1 MIIVKDFRASLAE
14 RMVHM
19 SKMRLD
25 KLLSMNGV
33 SRSQAIV
40 IVRGGAV
47 TVNGETILN
56 SATIIETEGADIRL
70 NGKRLRTDEHLHV
83 MIHKPSGYLT
93 ATEDKKTPVV
103 ADLLPELFRKRGVG
117 PVGRLDKDVTGLV
130 FMTTDGQLAHRLISP
145 KWEQDKLYRARVEGV
160 VEDSAVRRFA
170 EGIPLK
176 DFTCKPAK
184 MSILERGE
192 EESVCEVIVQEG
204 KFHQVKRM
212 FASVGH
218 PVTELKRLMVAGIWL
233 DESLEPGQWRELTEE
248 EVNHLYKAAGMKE

>member
-1 MIIVKDFRASLAE
+1 MKKI
-14 RMVHM
+14 
-19 SKMRLD
+19 RLD
-25 KLLSMNGV
+25 KLMSMNGI
-33 SRSQAIV
+33 SRSQALIAA
-40 IVRGGAV
+40 RSGAV
-47 TVNGETILN
+47 TVNGLPVLN
-56 SATIIETEGADIRL
+56 SAALVDIDTAVVRY
-70 NGKRLRTDEHLHV
+70 NGTPLRTDEHVHV
-83 MIHKPSGYLT
+83 MIHKPAGYLT
-93 ATEDKKTPVV
+93 ATEDKSSPVI
-103 ADLLPELFRKRGVG
+103 ADLLPEFYRKRGAG

-130 FMTTDGQLAHRLISP
+130 IMTTDGQLAHRLISP
-145 KWEQDKLYRARVEGV
+145 KWEQDKLYRARVEGF
-160 VEDSAVRRFA
+160 VEDSAVQRFA